1 MVLNMGKPQFEYDE
15 AKSRTNMDK
24 HGIDFDEAMA
34 LWEDC
39 KLVCLQS
46 KVKTDEVRLLF
57 IGQINTKHWTAI
69 VTRRGENI
77 RIISVRRSRKNEVSI
92 YES

>member
-1 MVLNMGKPQFEYDE
+1 MNHHQFEYDE
-15 AKSRTNMDK
+15 AKSLTNKDK
-24 HGIDFDEAMA
+24 HGIDFDEATA
-34 LWEDC
+34 LWDDS

-46 KVKTDEVRLLF
+46 KVITDEIRLLF
-57 IGQINTKHWTAI
+57 IGQIRTKHWTAV
-69 VTRRGENI
+69 VTKRGDNL

>member
-1 MVLNMGKPQFEYDE
+1 MVLKLGKTQFEYDE
-15 AKSRTNMDK
+15 VKSRIILDK
-24 HGIDFDEAMA
+24 HGIDFDEAMT

-57 IGQINTKHWTAI
+57 IGQINTKHWIAI
-69 VTRRGENI
+69 ATRIGENI
-77 RIISVRRSRKNEVSI
+77 RIISVRRSRKNEVRI